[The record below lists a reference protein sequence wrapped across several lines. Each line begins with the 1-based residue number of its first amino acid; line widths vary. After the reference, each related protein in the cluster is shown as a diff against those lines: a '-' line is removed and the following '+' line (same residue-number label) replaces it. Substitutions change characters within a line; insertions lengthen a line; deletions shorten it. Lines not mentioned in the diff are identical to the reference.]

1 MPSTLLEA
9 ALRAETGKN
18 SNRRL
23 RRQGLIPGV
32 LYGKDIKNESIA
44 VDPSEVTSILT
55 SDSGQNTIFK
65 LKVGKTKVDV
75 LIKDYML
82 DPVKGFL
89 KHIDFLVVN
98 LSDVMTF
105 QVPVHIEGEA
115 AGVRDFG
122 GVLDMVLREIEVEC
136 KASDVPG
143 NILIDVSHLGLNEQV
158 RIKDLNVAEGIRFL
172 SDPEQMVLNLAPPAV
187 AEEAEES
194 EEEELGLEG
203 EESAE
208 PEVLKKGKGEEA
220 EEN

>member
-23 RRQGLIPGV
+23 RSQGLIPGI
-32 LYGKDIKNESIA
+32 LYGKEIKNESIA
-44 VDPSEVTSILT
+44 VNPSEVTSILT

-89 KHIDFLVVN
+89 KHIDFLAVN
-98 LSDVMTF
+98 LADVMTF

-115 AGVRDFG
+115 VGVKDFG
-122 GVLDMVLREIEVEC
+122 GVLETILREIEVEC
-136 KASDVPG
+136 KASDIPE
-143 NILIDVSHLGLNEQV
+143 NILIDVSSLGLNEQV
-158 RIKDLNVAEGIRFL
+158 RIKDLNVAEGIRIL
-172 SDPEQMVLNLAPPAV
+172 TDPEQVVLNLAPPAV
-187 AEEAEES
+187 SEEAAEV

-208 PEVLKKGKGEEA
+208 PEVLKKGRGEEA
-220 EEN
+220 EEK